1 MKFGLRILSFV
12 SSLFLF
18 IAPHVVYSQ
27 TDFFKD
33 NVSAPLFPGCNAESC
48 SNKELANYISSNILF
63 PSSADPNG
71 VLMYAGITIDENGK
85 MQGGIKVFHS
95 ISKEADDQVYRL
107 YGGLKNRGLWTPR
120 TIDGGPVSTTVLI
133 PIVFKRGSIS
143 DQSLEDLKNE
153 KKEPEGFDVIMDYV
167 TVGGFKES
175 EEIFKVVET
184 MPRFPG
190 CEKEEWSAI
199 ERKACADKE
208 FVEYIYRHLNY
219 PRIAKA
225 NKIEGRVYV
234 QYVVEKDGYLSDI
247 KLVRD
252 IGYGCGE
259 AALAVVEGMN
269 YLPERWTPGTIRGG
283 KSVRVLYTLPVTF
296 KLPPED

>member
-120 TIDGGPVSTTVLI
+120 TIDGGPVS
-133 PIVFKRGSIS
+133 K
-143 DQSLEDLKNE
+143 
-153 KKEPEGFDVIMDYV
+153 
-167 TVGGFKES
+167 
-175 EEIFKVVET
+175 
-184 MPRFPG
+184 
-190 CEKEEWSAI
+190 
-199 ERKACADKE
+199 RKAGLGAAVYLKSRVFISLGDKT
-208 FVEYIYRHLNY
+208 
-219 PRIAKA
+219 
-225 NKIEGRVYV
+225 
-234 QYVVEKDGYLSDI
+234 
-247 KLVRD
+247 KL
-252 IGYGCGE
+252 
-259 AALAVVEGMN
+259 
-269 YLPERWTPGTIRGG
+269 WTCYKET
-283 KSVRVLYTLPVTF
+283 Y
-296 KLPPED
+296 